1 MVMVQKSLFLA
12 ERISAWSDVGEAAT
26 AVYQDAAAQF
36 YNNPDKAIKCASFS
50 SPLRSTLQFPCHIP
64 IEEAEFHLYWGV
76 FDHMVAGMDGVQ
88 TLFECVARLM
98 LSYCCLINT
107 SSAYIYQFFI
117 YGAGQFINEVFLE
130 KYSNEDVGDIWT
142 EAEKR
147 LFVYSRSS
155 LDRLTCLSSSFTPNG
170 APQHLSFLDVSCH
183 VAEKQSASA
192 PWTPIL
198 SIEQG
203 GDHAFIDA
211 EVQRRSK
218 SGKVVTY
225 TITRLDRDAQS
236 RRVFIATC
244 DDLDVEVV
252 FSEEEMRVMV
262 AENQVTLPPSDD
274 SSLGSG
280 EY

>member
-1 MVMVQKSLFLA
+1 MLRF
-12 ERISAWSDVGEAAT
+12 
-26 AVYQDAAAQF
+26 
-36 YNNPDKAIKCASFS
+36 
-50 SPLRSTLQFPCHIP
+50 PLRSAQPLQFPCHIP
-64 IEEAEFHLYWGV
+64 IDEAEFHLYWGV
-76 FDHMVAGMDGVQ
+76 FDRMVAAMDGVQ

-98 LSYCCLINT
+98 LSYCRLMNT

-130 KYSNEDVGDIWT
+130 KYSNEDVGGIWT

-155 LDRLTCLSSSFTPNG
+155 LDRLTHLSSSFAPNS
-170 APQHLSFLDVSCH
+170 APQHLAFPDVSCH
-183 VAEKQSASA
+183 VAEKRSASTS
-192 PWTPIL
+192 WTPIL

-252 FSEEEMRVMV
+252 FSEGEMRVMV
-262 AENQVTLPPSDD
+262 AENQVTLPPSDE